1 MEILKV
7 GMLDLVITWME
18 SSMRRMS
25 IVSSAGVCIYRLP
38 LVHPEMRESSA
49 IRFYDHKLSGACGVV
64 GSFLEV

>member
-7 GMLDLVITWME
+7 GMLDLVITRME

-25 IVSSAGVCIYRLP
+25 IVSSAGVYIYRLP

-49 IRFYDHKLSGACGVV
+49 IRFCDYKLSGACGVV
-64 GSFLEV
+64 GSFLDV